1 MAEGNR
7 ADGFDSDCNSDKDSF
22 LEYVESMIRFRRSHD
37 DIEVINSLR
46 FDGAALVESMPP
58 MQASRIV
65 TMIETGGSRIPSS
78 TMDWSVLVPILR
90 VVRYK
95 LSQN

>member
-65 TMIETGGSRIPSS
+65 TMIETGGSSPLTPSNQS
-78 TMDWSVLVPILR
+78 FYFED
-90 VVRYK
+90 RYK
-95 LSQN
+95 NYLT